1 MARSCSR
8 SRDPPSSGRR
18 PASSVPH
25 VRTHVCIPTLFTASG
40 DAYDSDMPANLS
52 LLTSRKAVEEAIA
65 ECDELTRDA
74 FLKKY
79 RYKRSRLY
87 PLEHNGKVYDS
98 KAIAGVAFGK
108 QHGTPLKSSEF
119 SGGLATVVP
128 LLRNLQFLIRDTAHP
143 ARVLRIGKIY
153 YRKDLLRVYGGQLQR
168 GIWTPKEF
176 PVVFLFSG
184 DSGELYGYQDGWDAE
199 KTLFKY
205 TGEGQKG
212 EMTFSPGNK
221 AIRDHRENDKDLLLF
236 ADLGKGKGVRYE
248 GLFECIDCDF
258 KDGLDK
264 ERNPRKIIV
273 FDLVPVNSGAL
284 SERVEE
290 IAQPRVSTSKT
301 TSLEEL
307 RKAAY
312 IAAEGKRERTKTGVT
327 QRMWFERSHA
337 VRAFVLA
344 RANGICE
351 ACDQPAPF
359 QREIDGT
366 PYLETHHTTR
376 MADEGLD
383 HPQTVGAICPTC
395 HRRIHSGVDGIAWN
409 KQLKQ
414 RLLKKTAET

>member
-1 MARSCSR
+1 MRT
-8 SRDPPSSGRR
+8 
-18 PASSVPH
+18 PA
-25 VRTHVCIPTLFTASG
+25 LFTACG
-40 DAYDSDMPANLS
+40 GAYDSDVPANLS
-52 LLTSRKAVEEAIA
+52 LLTSREAVEDAIA

-87 PLEHNGKVYDS
+87 PLEHRGKIYDS
-98 KAIAGVAFGK
+98 KAIVGVAFGK

-119 SGGLATVVP
+119 SGGLATVVA
-128 LLRNLQFLIRDTAHP
+128 LLRKLQFFIRDTAHP
-143 ARVLRIGKIY
+143 ARALSIGKTY
-153 YRKDLLRVYGGQLQR
+153 YRKDLLQLYGGQLQR

-184 DSGELYGYQDGWDAE
+184 DNGELYGYQDGWDPE
-199 KTLFKY
+199 KTVFKY

-212 EMTFSPGNK
+212 QMTFSPGNK
-221 AIRDHRENDKDLLLF
+221 AIRDHRENGKDLLLF
-236 ADLGKGKGVRYE
+236 TDLGKGKGVRYE
-248 GLFECIDCDF
+248 GLFECIDSDF
-258 KDGLDK
+258 KEGLDK
-264 ERNPRKIIV
+264 DRKPRKIIV
-273 FDLVPVNSGAL
+273 FDLVCVNSGAL

-290 IAQPRVSTSKT
+290 TVQPRSSISKT

-307 RKAAY
+307 RLAAY
-312 IAAEGKRERTKTGVT
+312 AAVDSKPGRAKTTST
-327 QRMWFERSHA
+327 QRTWFERSEA

-359 QREIDGT
+359 QRLIDGT

-376 MADEGLD
+376 LADEGLD

-395 HRRIHSGVDGIAWN
+395 HRRIHSGIDGDAWN

-414 RLLKKTAET
+414 RLLKKAR